1 VLSTDA
7 RWLIIKLGGKCN
19 MVDFAL
25 SSIARSIDV
34 SRFADCIDVALAISI
49 DDGLCSL
56 LQLVTTDFVDIV
68 LVCF

>member
-1 VLSTDA
+1 
-7 RWLIIKLGGKCN
+7 